1 MGERPLS
8 FQVFDDVEGRRDPR
22 MAKTLHGSLDNLARD
37 LDQRNRAGAGVFLA
51 VNGTDGAGR
60 SKANI
65 QVLRAWWADLD
76 EKSASATFRP
86 EALPRAP
93 SLVVRSGHG
102 THLYWRTRDPYDC
115 GGNRPRQEAHEAEL
129 KRIQVG
135 LAALGADPAVCEVAR
150 VMRLP
155 GFWNRKREPRV
166 LVELACSRPARYTP
180 EEVCSAFPE
189 SCGPRP
195 TFCWQGAGNQDA
207 LEKTRRAQAY
217 AQVLARETPALAGAN
232 GHRTTLQVAIKV
244 ACGFDLGWGRRS
256 PSRFSG
262 TPTIPPAARPGARG
276 NSGARSRRPGGSAQS
291 GGGCWILACPD
302 WRPARKG

>member
-1 MGERPLS
+1 
-8 FQVFDDVEGRRDPR
+8 
-22 MAKTLHGSLDNLARD
+22 
-37 LDQRNRAGAGVFLA
+37 
-51 VNGTDGAGR
+51 
-60 SKANI
+60 
-65 QVLRAWWADLD
+65 
-76 EKSASATFRP
+76 
-86 EALPRAP
+86 
-93 SLVVRSGHG
+93 VVRSGHG